1 MGQKTNVGFGDPT
14 AVKLQAAGLF
24 SANMQR
30 LTTMNRLVGKMPKQ
44 ADAEKNIRIQSST
57 HYPIVQV
64 TDFGKGSG
72 DEVEFDF
79 VNPINAVPIMGS
91 EKAEGRG
98 TGISLTQNRI
108 RVNQARFP
116 IDLGDVM
123 TQIRSPTDIRRLG
136 RPILQSLM
144 DRYMDQSFLV
154 HLAGARGSHNNIEWV
169 VPLASDPRFNKVMVN
184 KVQAPTKNRHYMST
198 GSGIEPF
205 KQAAGEMSIA
215 TTDVFNKDVV
225 DSVRTLLES
234 IAMPPPIVVFDGDDA
249 AYDSPTRVLLVSPA
263 QFALFSQ
270 DPSFRTFQANSMAR
284 AQRSKMH
291 PIFAGQTSAL
301 WNGILVVQ
309 MPKPIRFYAG
319 DSLAYCAS
327 YTSEAESTA
336 TVPAAF
342 GTTNAVDRAIL
353 LGGQSLAHG
362 LARHPESGSPM
373 YYSEKPMDHGNSLEV
388 LMACIH
394 GAGKV
399 RFEVDHGDSKQFTD
413 LGVTVIDTA
422 VPLTAEA

>member
-1 MGQKTNVGFGDPT
+1 MGEKTNVAYGDPV

-24 SANMQR
+24 SQCMQR

-44 ADAEKNIRIQSST
+44 GDAEKHIRNQTST
-57 HYPIVQV
+57 SYPIVRV
-64 TDFGKGSG
+64 EDFGKGSG

-79 VNPINAVPIMGS
+79 INPVNAVPIMGS

-98 TGISLTQNRI
+98 TGVSLTNSRI

-116 IDLGDVM
+116 VDLGDVM
-123 TQIRSPTDIRRLG
+123 TQVRTPVDIRRMG

-144 DRYMDQSFLV
+144 DRYMDQSYLV
-154 HLAGARGSHNNIEWV
+154 HLAGARGMHKNVEWV
-169 VPLASDPRFNKVMVN
+169 VPLASDARFEKVMVN
-184 KVQAPTKNRHYMST
+184 PVKCPTKNRHYIST

-205 KQAAGEMSIA
+205 KVSAGEASIA
-215 TTDVFNKDVV
+215 TSDVFNKDVV

-234 IAMPPPIVVFDGDDA
+234 IALPPSPVIFDGDDA

-263 QFALFSQ
+263 QFAAFSQ
-270 DPSFRTFQANSMAR
+270 DASFRTFQANAMAR
-284 AQRSKMH
+284 AQRAKMH
-291 PIFAGQTSAL
+291 PIFAGQNSVL

-319 DSLAYCAS
+319 DSIAYAAS
-327 YTSEAESTA
+327 YTSETES
-336 TVPAAF
+336 AAVVASGF
-342 GTTNAVDRAIL
+342 GTGFAVDRAIL
-353 LGGQSLAHG
+353 LGGQALAHG
-362 LARHPESGSPM
+362 LAKHPTSGAPF
-373 YYSEKPMDHGNSLEV
+373 YFSEQPMDHGNSLEV
-388 LMACIH
+388 LIAAIH

-399 RFEVDHGDSKQFTD
+399 RFNVDHGDSKQFTD

-422 VPLTAEA
+422 VKLTEEA